1 MYGLTENEAK
11 VMDFLVRNFN
21 ERNSINEIG
30 RRLKITPMGVYKI
43 LKKLESI
50 HAVIPEVTKYGTFYR
65 ADLLEEIGSKF
76 SELVLIQNEL
86 NDYSKVLE
94 EDFEQLKSVTL
105 SCILFG
111 SVIKEGSKAR
121 DIDVLLVLEKRN
133 FKKVHNK
140 LEEIKELK
148 PKKIHDVMMTK
159 EDLVKTIRKNDEV
172 VLDIIKGGK
181 VLWGSEI
188 IVEAIKN
195 GAS

>member
-1 MYGLTENEAK
+1 MHGLTQNEAR
-11 VMDFLVRNFN
+11 VMDFLVRNIN

-30 RRLKITPMGVYKI
+30 RRLDISPMGIYKI
-43 LKKLESI
+43 LKNLESV

-65 ADLLEEIGSKF
+65 ADFQEEIGSKL

-94 EDFEQLKSVTL
+94 EDLEQLKSVTL

-159 EDLVKTIRKNDEV
+159 EDLAKNIRKKDEV
-172 VLDIIKGGK
+172 VLDIIRTGK